1 MKLIIRATVIVV
13 IMWLLV
19 PEKTGYANSFVMSA
33 TGVYPIEWHDM
44 KLKDFVSLTL
54 SDYYQLTGKKMSLKE
69 KLAFSLMKGKM
80 KRELKKN
87 PEMTAGE
94 FMATLRASEK
104 VMLIILGVL
113 LILLLLFYLII
124 RQLPD

>member
-1 MKLIIRATVIVV
+1 MIVV

-33 TGVYPIEWHDM
+33 TGVYPIEWRDM
-44 KLKDFVSLTL
+44 KLKDFVSLTI
-54 SDYYQLTGKKMSLKE
+54 SDYYQFTGKKMNLKE

-80 KRELKKN
+80 KKELKKN

-104 VMLIILGVL
+104 VMLIILGVI
-113 LILLLLFYLII
+113 LILLLFFYLII